1 MAENHEYYCENHSNL
16 ILYGDQRQTTT
27 AGQSID
33 NLFQEDIVKAAT
45 PGTDLSAIHLVAAAN
60 AFQTRVVSI
69 YPNGGLV
76 QGIILPR
83 GIVKRTIYILWSHY
97 TMTRKDE
104 ATGNLVPIPL
114 DQFIPNHF
122 VPLLPK
128 DKTKTFDTKLFSP
141 PLFPFIFSPKANEL
155 TVNANRFKLH

>member
-1 MAENHEYYCENHSNL
+1 MAENREYYCENHSNL

-33 NLFQEDIVKAAT
+33 DLFQEDIVKAAT
-45 PGTDLSAIHLVAAAN
+45 PGTYLSAIHLVAAAN
-60 AFQTRVVSI
+60 AFQARVVSI

-104 ATGNLVPIPL
+104 ATGDLVPIPL

-122 VPLLPK
+122 VPLLPQRHSIPSY
-128 DKTKTFDTKLFSP
+128 FHLHCFHSS
-141 PLFPFIFSPKANEL
+141 FHPKQMN
-155 TVNANRFKLH
+155 